1 MSVATLR
8 HRVTERK
15 HGPLPAARASA
26 RLSAYVYGNIL
37 VLTVVVAATPRT
49 IENGAAVA
57 LVLGTTVTTFL
68 AHVFADAVAHS
79 SVPVDDDDEER
90 TERSSKALDELRDA
104 IPIVSSGTGPA
115 ALLALGWLHVL
126 PTAWAQL
133 LAGGV
138 IVFRIATIQIVTE
151 RIRGNRL
158 TFRVLIVGLTT
169 AAVAAA
175 IVLAKVLIGH

>member
-1 MSVATLR
+1 MTTMR
-8 HRVTERK
+8 RRVTERK

-68 AHVFADAVAHS
+68 AHVFADAVAHG
-79 SVPVDDDDEER
+79 SVPVDDDAEPA
-90 TERSSKALDELRDA
+90 ERSSNALDELRDA
-104 IPIVSSGTGPA
+104 VPIVSSGTGPA

-138 IVFRIATIQIVTE
+138 IVFRISTIQIVTE
-151 RIRGNRL
+151 RVRGNRL
-158 TFRVLIVGLTT
+158 TLRLLIVGLAT
-169 AAVAAA
+169 AALAAA
-175 IVLAKVLIGH
+175 IVIAKVLVGH